1 VLEPVNAQM
10 CARRPWPNR
19 VPKGRIHLA
28 ACDRRVWARAR
39 RSETGGACDRGV
51 LACARRRVEPPRL
64 DYIALDVKPACTNSA
79 RTFCATHPEM
89 GDSRSKNQPYCPIRR
104 IVMNPGRGANVRFL
118 FSVAAAS
125 RSTRCARQRV
135 RRYGRRRGVWVAAI
149 RDGHSHS
156 GAHDTP
162 LRIAHS
168 GQNVPLLAVPALQ

>member
-1 VLEPVNAQM
+1 LSQSTRK
-10 CARRPWPNR
+10 CARVAR
-19 VPKGRIHLA
+19 GRIGSPKVGSIW
-28 ACDRRVWARAR
+28 RRATAGSGRVHVVAKR
-39 RSETGGACDRGV
+39 GGACDRGV

-104 IVMNPGRGANVRFL
+104 VVVNPGRGANVRFL

-168 GQNVPLLAVPALQ
+168 GQTVPLLAVPALQ